1 MSSILGNIR
10 NNVIYSLNRHTNKLA
25 TLQEQAATGARINRV
40 SDDPSDAYQILNL
53 ESQVNSIADYIKNLE
68 NTTNILEASSSYIE
82 SMMSEIFKA
91 KKDLTGLTGGIYN
104 ESQRQIVV
112 EGLDSALESM
122 VAFANAKYSGGQYL
136 FGGTSTATAPYQAQY
151 TNGKITEV
159 EYQGSSEKRDVEL
172 APGIEDSVFYVGE
185 DLFALDNRDGL
196 SFVGADTGVAQGQ
209 GTSNLKGY
217 CWLEISEPVSGTY
230 RLTVDGGESHV
241 DVAVPPGDTNTKV
254 INSLTGEVL
263 YLDTTGI
270 TTTGVEL
277 VNAEGTN
284 DIFNTLITIRDI
296 FANENDLPESQI
308 EQMRLV
314 TLDSIDEM
322 YNMLNSVSVSI
333 GSKTNY
339 LDSTK
344 LMLTDIKYN
353 TEDEITFIEEA
364 DITQIAIDL
373 SQTEVLYQM
382 SLSVAGRMI
391 SMSLFD
397 FI

>member
-1 MSSILGNIR
+1 
-10 NNVIYSLNRHTNKLA
+10 
-25 TLQEQAATGARINRV
+25 
-40 SDDPSDAYQILNL
+40 
-53 ESQVNSIADYIKNLE
+53 
-68 NTTNILEASSSYIE
+68 
-82 SMMSEIFKA
+82 
-91 KKDLTGLTGGIYN
+91 
-104 ESQRQIVV
+104 
-112 EGLDSALESM
+112 
-122 VAFANAKYSGGQYL
+122 
-136 FGGTSTATAPYQAQY
+136 
-151 TNGKITEV
+151 
-159 EYQGSSEKRDVEL
+159 
-172 APGIEDSVFYVGE
+172 
-185 DLFALDNRDGL
+185 
-196 SFVGADTGVAQGQ
+196 
-209 GTSNLKGY
+209 
-217 CWLEISEPVSGTY
+217 
-230 RLTVDGGESHV
+230 
-241 DVAVPPGDTNTKV
+241 VPPGDTNTKV

>member
-322 YNMLNSVSVSI
+322 YNMLNSVSVSV